1 MNWNQ
6 CPRGTP
12 SFVHHLD
19 KMKIHM
25 SNKKKQQD
33 AFVWETSSIEKLECQ
48 YLELKGDSKCGI
60 CKYKME

>member
-6 CPRGTP
+6 CPSGTP

-25 SNKKKQQD
+25 SNKTQQD
-33 AFVWETSSIEKLECQ
+33 AFVWEISSTEKLEGQC
-48 YLELKGDSKCGI
+48 LEFRVEGRFQIWDL
-60 CKYKME
+60 

>member
-6 CPRGTP
+6 CPHGTP

-25 SNKKKQQD
+25 SNKKQQD
-33 AFVWETSSIEKLECQ
+33 ALVWEMSSVEKLEWQC
-48 YLELKGDSKCGI
+48 LEIRVEGRF
-60 CKYKME
+60 